1 MVPAAIGTQVVGSV
15 IRPASFC
22 ANYAIKPTLGALNR
36 GERQGFSQSHMG
48 VHAGSLADMWHVSI
62 EIAKR
67 SGGDPGYPGLFGGRE
82 LRAAERP
89 MRLIVME
96 AQGWPELD
104 DATRG
109 AFEATLSDLRRAGIE
124 IIHRTDHGLVAA
136 FEEAI
141 SESLEITRD
150 VCAYE
155 LRWTLENLVER
166 FGGGL
171 SDSLTSRLEIARR
184 MTLDD
189 YRLVLAKRDAARRA
203 HLMIAQLA
211 DGMICPASIGPAP
224 RLDNQ
229 GVDSGVQHTTGLP
242 SYNAVTSLL
251 GAPTIT
257 LPLLAVGGL
266 PVGIQLV
273 GQQHT
278 DDRLAGM
285 ARWIMDNIAPR
296 SV

>member
-1 MVPAAIGTQVVGSV
+1 MDPSAWV
-15 IRPASFC
+15 
-22 ANYAIKPTLGALNR
+22 
-36 GERQGFSQSHMG
+36 
-48 VHAGSLADMWHVSI
+48 SLADMWHVSI

-67 SGGDPGYPGLFGGRE
+67 SGGDPGYPGLFGGPE
-82 LRAAERP
+82 LHAAERP

-96 AQGWPELD
+96 AQGWPQLD

-109 AFEATLSDLRRAGIE
+109 AFEGTLSDLRLAGVE
-124 IIHRTDHGLVAA
+124 IIRRTDHPLVAA
-136 FEEAI
+136 YEEAI

-171 SDSLTSRLEIARR
+171 SDSLTSRLEIARQ

-189 YRLVLAKRDAARRA
+189 YRLVLTKRDAARRA
-203 HLMIAQLA
+203 HASIAQLA

-229 GVDSGVQHTTGLP
+229 RVDSGVQHTTGLP
-242 SYNAVTSLL
+242 SYNAVTSML
-251 GAPTIT
+251 GAGSRRQ
-257 LPLLAVGGL
+257 LL
-266 PVGIQLV
+266 
-273 GQQHT
+273 HF
-278 DDRLAGM
+278 
-285 ARWIMDNIAPR
+285 
-296 SV
+296 

>member
-1 MVPAAIGTQVVGSV
+1 
-15 IRPASFC
+15 
-22 ANYAIKPTLGALNR
+22 
-36 GERQGFSQSHMG
+36 
-48 VHAGSLADMWHVSI
+48 
-62 EIAKR
+62 
-67 SGGDPGYPGLFGGRE
+67 
-82 LRAAERP
+82 
-89 MRLIVME
+89 ME

-109 AFEATLSDLRRAGIE
+109 AFEGLLSDLRRAGVE
-124 IIHRTDHGLVAA
+124 IIRRTDHPLVAA

-141 SESLEITRD
+141 SESLEIARD
-150 VCAYE
+150 VCAFE
-155 LRWTLENLVER
+155 LRWTLENLLDR

-171 SDSLTSRLEIARR
+171 SDSLMSRLEISRQ

-203 HLMIAQLA
+203 HGMIAHLA
-211 DGMICPASIGPAP
+211 DGLICPSAVGPAP

-229 GVDSGVQHTTGLP
+229 GVDSGVQHTTGPP
-242 SYNAVTSLL
+242 SYNAVTSVL
-251 GAPTIT
+251 GSPTIT

-266 PVGIQLV
+266 PVGVQVI

-278 DDRLAGM
+278 DDRLAGN
-285 ARWIMDNIAPR
+285 ARWIVDAIAPR